1 MAEPG
6 FDRTDRVSQKLQEIL
21 ARVILNDMR
30 DPRLQGVEI
39 TDVDISPDLRQA
51 QVYWVVIQT
60 DETSDE
66 ERERAEEGLEHAKGY
81 LKREV
86 GDRLDTKYTPDLDF
100 RFDESLERGR
110 RIEELLSDESDAS
123 DEGDESP

>member
-21 ARVILNDMR
+21 ARLILKEMR

-39 TDVDISPDLRQA
+39 TDVDISPDLREA
-51 QVYWVVIQT
+51 QVYWVIIQA
-60 DETSDE
+60 DEPSEAD
-66 ERERAEEGLEHAKGY
+66 RERAEEGLEHAEGY

-86 GDRLDTKYTPDLDF
+86 GDRLDTKYTPDLEF

-110 RIEELLSDESDAS
+110 RIEELLSDED
-123 DEGDESP
+123 DEAP